1 MLSTSAQG
9 LSEAEIAL
17 RIKHYGFNELPEP
30 AKRSLFLRFTD
41 QLTHFM
47 ALLLWV
53 AGTLAFISG
62 TPELGWAIWAVIW
75 INAGFSFW
83 QEFQAE
89 QALAALNKLLPAQA
103 TVYREGKLSEVPVRE
118 MVPGD
123 VLQLEEGDR
132 ISADARLVSAQALY
146 VDVSV
151 LTGESLPVARLAT
164 PVDTEK
170 MRASE
175 AGNLVFA
182 GSTVS
187 AGRGLAVVYATGTQ
201 TEFGQVAH
209 LTATVKREPSTLEVQ
224 INRVVHVITA
234 IALGMGVLVF
244 LLTNLLV
251 GMEAKES
258 FIFAIGIIVA
268 FVPEGLLPTV
278 TLALAIGV
286 KRMAKRNA
294 LVRRLSAVETLS
306 ATTVICTD
314 KTGTLTKNEMTV
326 RQLWMPTTETEAVDQ
341 TKAGEIEVTGVG
353 YDPTGEVRV
362 AQPQKSQVNL
372 LLAGAALC
380 CNARLNHPLGSSQW
394 QAIGDPTEAALLVAA
409 LKQGLNLDILQ
420 RQLKRIQEVPFDSRR
435 RMMSVVLEKSADD
448 ANLASDLGL
457 ELDVRSPSLQTLT
470 TPYLMFTK
478 GAPLDVLEH
487 CQHILKEGQIVALSE
502 RERAEVTAANDRLAS
517 RGYRVLGIATQQQAD
532 HPSQTDRE
540 LEQNLIFVGLVAM
553 IDPPR
558 AEVAEAIAKCHKA
571 GIQITM
577 VTGDYGLTA
586 EAIARRIGLVDDNV
600 RVVTGE
606 DMGHLSDAQLRQVLH
621 QKTGLVFARMMP
633 EQKLRLVQAY
643 IAMGHI
649 VAVTGDGVNDAPAL
663 RAAHIGIAMGI
674 SGTDV
679 AREAADIVLIDDN
692 FATIV
697 SAIEQGRAVYQNI
710 RKFITYILASN
721 MAEFIPFLAMVFLK
735 IPPALVILQ
744 ILAIDLGTDM
754 LPALALGAEQPETGT
769 LLQPPRKKS
778 KPLLDKS
785 LLLRAYCFL
794 GLLEGL
800 AGMTGFLLVWW
811 ANGYGMTE
819 LQAINSA
826 ILTHSATVT
835 QMAIYH
841 QATTVTLVAIV
852 ACQDGNVFACR
863 SERTS
868 IFRLGFFSNPL
879 IWVGIA
885 VEWMLILAIIYVV
898 PLQKIFATAP
908 LSPWQWSLLI
918 LCPPL
923 ILMADELRK
932 RVVYRMG
939 DRSSKLSHQ

>member
-1 MLSTSAQG
+1 MAPHAPVWTLSTQQVYETLSTSEKG
-9 LSEAEIAL
+9 LSEAETAI

-30 AKRSLFLRFTD
+30 ARRSLLLRFTD

-53 AGTLAFISG
+53 AGALAFVSG
-62 TPELGWAIWAVIW
+62 TPELGWAVWAVIW

-89 QALAALNKLLPAQA
+89 QALTALNKMLPARA
-103 TVYREGKLSEVPVRE
+103 KVYRDGKLGEIPVRE

-123 VLQLEEGDR
+123 VMQLEEGDR
-132 ISADARLVSAQALY
+132 ISADARLVSAQSCY

-151 LTGESLPVARLAT
+151 LTGESLPVARSAE
-164 PVDTEK
+164 PVATEK

-175 AGNLVFA
+175 SSNLVFA

-209 LTATVKREPSTLEVQ
+209 LTTTVKREPSTLEVQ
-224 INRVVHVITA
+224 INSVVHVITT
-234 IALGMGVLVF
+234 IALGLGVVVF

-251 GMEAKES
+251 GVELKES

-268 FVPEGLLPTV
+268 FIPEGLLPTV
-278 TLALAIGV
+278 TLALAMGV

-326 RQLWMPTTETEAVDQ
+326 CRLWIPTS
-341 TKAGEIEVTGVG
+341 EITVTGIG
-353 YDPTGEVRV
+353 YDPTGGEVQVPAGRME
-362 AQPQKSQVNL
+362 SQVKL
-372 LLAGAALC
+372 LLAGSALC
-380 CNARLNHPLGSSQW
+380 SNARLNHPAGSSQW
-394 QAIGDPTEAALLVAA
+394 QEIGDPTEAALLVAA
-409 LKQGLNLDILQ
+409 LKKGLNFEELQ
-420 RQLKRIQEVPFDSRR
+420 RQLKRTQEVPFDSRR
-435 RMMSVVLEKSADD
+435 RMMSVVLQRSSDNSGLGFELEGQSD
-448 ANLASDLGL
+448 NLK
-457 ELDVRSPSLQTLT
+457 PLT
-470 TPYLMFTK
+470 APYLIFTK
-478 GAPLDVLEH
+478 GSPLDVLQH
-487 CQHILKEGQIVALSE
+487 CKQILKDGHIEELSPA
-502 RERAEVTAANDRLAS
+502 ERAEVTAVNDGFAS
-517 RGYRVLGIATQQQAD
+517 RGYRVLGVATRQKEEQPQDA
-532 HPSQTDRE
+532 QE

-558 AEVAEAIAKCHKA
+558 AEVADAIAKCHQA
-571 GIQITM
+571 GIQVTM

-586 EAIARRIGLVDDNV
+586 EAIAQQIGLVDGKA

-606 DMGHLSDAQLRQVLH
+606 EMGHLSDAQLCQILQ
-621 QKTGLVFARMMP
+621 QKSGLIFARVQP

-643 IAMGHI
+643 IGMGHT

-663 RAAHIGIAMGI
+663 RAANIGIAMGL

-692 FATIV
+692 FATII
-697 SAIEQGRAVYQNI
+697 SANEEGRAVYQNI
-710 RKFITYILASN
+710 RKFITYILSSN
-721 MAEFIPFLAMVFLK
+721 IPELLPFLAMVFFK

-754 LPALALGAEQPETGT
+754 VPALALGAEEPEAGI

-785 LLLRAYCFL
+785 LMLRAFLFL
-794 GLLEGL
+794 GLLEGVV
-800 AGMTGFLLVWW
+800 GMIGFLLVWRS
-811 ANGYGMTE
+811 NGYGITE
-819 LQAINSA
+819 LQGMTSA
-826 ILTHSATVT
+826 ILARSGTAT

-841 QATTVTLVAIV
+841 QATTVTLAAIV
-852 ACQDGNVFACR
+852 ACQVGNVFACR

-868 IFRLGFFSNPL
+868 IVRLGFFSNRL
-879 IWVGIA
+879 IWLGIA
-885 VEWMLILAIIYVV
+885 VEWALILSIIYFP
-898 PLQKIFATAP
+898 PLQKVFATAP

-923 ILMADELRK
+923 ILIADEIRK
-932 RVVYRMG
+932 KIVQAG
-939 DRSSKLSHQ
+939 

>member
-1 MLSTSAQG
+1 MVSHSPVWTLSTQEVYETLSTSSQG
-9 LSEAEIAL
+9 LSEAETAI

-30 AKRSLFLRFTD
+30 ARRSLFLRFTD

-89 QALAALNKLLPAQA
+89 QALAALNKMLPAKA
-103 TVYREGKLSEVPVRE
+103 KVYRDGTLCEIAVRE

-123 VLQLEEGDR
+123 VMELEEGDR
-132 ISADARLVSAQALY
+132 ISADARLVSAQSLY

-151 LTGESLPVARLAT
+151 LTGESLPVARNAE
-164 PVDTEK
+164 PVVTEK

-175 AGNLVFA
+175 ASNLIFA

-209 LTATVKREPSTLEVQ
+209 LTANLKREPSTLEVQ
-224 INRVVHVITA
+224 INRVVHIITA
-234 IALGMGVLVF
+234 IALGMGILVF
-244 LLTNLLV
+244 LLTHLLV
-251 GMEAKES
+251 GMGTKES

-326 RQLWMPTTETEAVDQ
+326 RQLWIPTD
-341 TKAGEIEVTGVG
+341 EIEVTGAG
-353 YDPTGEVRV
+353 YEPNGEIRV
-362 AQPQKSQVNL
+362 KNPRQESQVKL
-372 LLAGAALC
+372 LLAGSALC
-380 CNARLNHPLGSSQW
+380 CNARLNHPAGSSQW
-394 QAIGDPTEAALLVAA
+394 QEIGDPTEAALLVVA
-409 LKQGLNLDILQ
+409 LKKGLNLEELQ
-420 RQLKRIQEVPFDSRR
+420 HQLPRKQEIPFDSRR
-435 RMMSVVLEKSADD
+435 RMMSVVLERTGEDS
-448 ANLASDLGL
+448 GL
-457 ELDVRSPSLQTLT
+457 ELESKPLT
-470 TPYLMFTK
+470 APYLIFTK
-478 GAPLDVLEH
+478 GSPLDVLQH
-487 CQHILKEGQIVALSE
+487 CQQILKDGQIEELSAA
-502 RERAEVTAANDRLAS
+502 ERAEVTTANDAFAS
-517 RGYRVLGIATQQQAD
+517 RGYRVLGVATQQKQEIQPQNA
-532 HPSQTDRE
+532 QE

-558 AEVAEAIAKCHKA
+558 PEVADAIAKCHQA
-571 GIQITM
+571 GIQVTM

-586 EAIARRIGLVDDNV
+586 EAIARKIGLVNGKA

-606 DMGHLSDAQLRQVLH
+606 DMGHLSDAQLRQILH
-621 QKTGLVFARMMP
+621 QKSGLVFARVMP

-663 RAAHIGIAMGI
+663 RAANIGIAMGM

-710 RKFITYILASN
+710 RKFITYILSSN

-754 LPALALGAEQPETGT
+754 LPALALGAEQPEAGI

-800 AGMTGFLLVWW
+800 AGMIGFLLVWW
-811 ANGYGMTE
+811 ANGYGITE

-826 ILTHSATVT
+826 ILAHSATAT

-841 QATTVTLVAIV
+841 QATTVTLAAIV

-863 SERTS
+863 SERVS
-868 IFRLGFFSNPL
+868 IFHLGFFSNRL
-879 IWVGIA
+879 IWLGIA
-885 VEWMLILAIIYVV
+885 VEWALILSIIYVA

-908 LSPWQWSLLI
+908 LAPVQWLMLL

-932 RVVYRMG
+932 RG
-939 DRSSKLSHQ
+939 SLSV